1 MKDCVYVID
10 YLFQDELNDKQM
22 VDNPRCS
29 HLVCYTENSKLG
41 KTLREAEDTDNFDK
55 LDEYMY
61 EQVGIK
67 DEDVA
72 FYFRIDNIEDDGTS
86 PLVRLVPE
94 LQNSSDFIILDINFM
109 DYFGED

>member
-1 MKDCVYVID
+1 MKDCVYTID

-29 HLVCYTENSKLG
+29 NLVCYTEDSKLG

-61 EQVGIK
+61 EKVGIK

-72 FYFRIDNIEDDGTS
+72 FYLRLDSIEDNGTS

-94 LQNSSDFIILDINFM
+94 AQSMFDIVILDINFM

>member
-10 YLFQDELNDKQM
+10 YLFQDEINDKQM

-29 HLVCYTENSKLG
+29 HLVCYTKDSKLG

-61 EQVGIK
+61 EKVGIK
-67 DEDVA
+67 DDDVA
-72 FYFRIDNIEDDGTS
+72 FYFGLDSIEDSGTAS
-86 PLVRLVPE
+86 LVKLVPE
-94 LQNSSDFIILDINFM
+94 VQNCHDIVILDINFM

>member
-1 MKDCVYVID
+1 MKDCVYTID

-29 HLVCYTENSKLG
+29 NLVCYTKDSKLG

-61 EQVGIK
+61 EQVGIR

-72 FYFRIDNIEDDGTS
+72 FYFWLDSIEDNGTA

-94 LQNSSDFIILDINFM
+94 LQNSHDIVVLDINFM
-109 DYFGED
+109 DDFGKD